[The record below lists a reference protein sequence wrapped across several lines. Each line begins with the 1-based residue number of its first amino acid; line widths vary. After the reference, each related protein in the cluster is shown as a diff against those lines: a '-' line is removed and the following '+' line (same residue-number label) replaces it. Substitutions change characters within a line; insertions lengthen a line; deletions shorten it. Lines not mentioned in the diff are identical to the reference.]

1 MATVKTTTTTAT
13 TIFFSSSSVS
23 CVLQGG
29 LGNQLFQ
36 IFTTIA
42 YALDNKIP
50 FYFSNK
56 YDLQAGESTSRHTYW
71 NTFLSELSPFIKSL
85 DNRTDLSALNTSLLE
100 SFSQS
105 GYKERKVL
113 YIREK
118 EFAYNALPKPYG
130 SNTTD
135 KFLYGYFQSAK
146 YFDHH
151 RETLLQ
157 MIQLS
162 DIKAKVLDKY
172 PQYKYLLNSDSN
184 SNSNSNSKTIS
195 MHFRLGDYKRLQGYH
210 PVLPKEY
217 YLNALLYV
225 KKSLSNL
232 KTNNIN
238 YSGSD
243 LDLKILY
250 FCEENDEDL
259 AEVAKTIH
267 YLQSHLNKN
276 IVFEKIDGSLKD
288 WEQMIIMSLCSSNII
303 ANSTFSW
310 WGAYFNTNHNYNN
323 IVCYPKTWFG
333 IKAKHNIKD
342 LFLDNWIQISNI

>member
-1 MATVKTTTTTAT
+1 MSTKATDSYV
-13 TIFFSSSSVS
+13 SV
-23 CVLQGG
+23 VLQGG

-42 YALDNKIP
+42 YAQDNKMP
-50 FYFSNK
+50 FYFSSK
-56 YDLQAGESTSRHTYW
+56 YELQAGESIIRHTYW
-71 NTFLSELSPFIKSL
+71 KTFLSAISPFLKNPGIK
-85 DNRTDLSALNTSLLE
+85 TDLSVLNTSLLE

-118 EFAYNALPKPYG
+118 EFAYNVLPKPYG

-151 RETLLQ
+151 RDTLFQ

-162 DIKAKVLDKY
+162 DIKTKVVDKY
-172 PQYKYLLNSDSN
+172 PQYKYLINPDN
-184 SNSNSNSKTIS
+184 NTIS

-217 YLNALLYV
+217 YLNALLYI
-225 KKSLSNL
+225 KKSLSSFKL
-232 KTNNIN
+232 NNN
-238 YSGSD
+238 SGSETD
-243 LDLKILY
+243 SDLKILY
-250 FCEENDEDL
+250 FCEENEEDL
-259 AEVAKTIH
+259 ADVEKTIK

-276 IVFEKIDGSLKD
+276 IIFEKIDDTLED
-288 WEQMIIMSLCSSNII
+288 WEQMIIMSLCSCNII

-310 WGAYFNTNHNYNN
+310 WGAYFNTSSSNTQN

-333 IKAKHNIKD
+333 NKAKHNIKD
-342 LFLDNWIQISNI
+342 LFLDNWIQISNIY

>member
-1 MATVKTTTTTAT
+1 MSTLKTTTTTTGSA
-13 TIFFSSSSVS
+13 SVS
-23 CVLQGG
+23 VVLQGG

-42 YALDNKIP
+42 YAQDNKIP
-50 FYFSNK
+50 FYFSGK
-56 YDLQAGESTSRHTYW
+56 YELQAGESTIRHTYW
-71 NTFLSELSPFIKSL
+71 NTFLSALTPFIKSL

-135 KFLYGYFQSAK
+135 KLLYGYFQSAK

-151 RETLLQ
+151 RESLFQ

-162 DIKAKVLDKY
+162 DIKDKVLEKY
-172 PQYKYLLNSDSN
+172 PQYKYLKNPSN
-184 SNSNSNSKTIS
+184 NTIS
-195 MHFRLGDYKRLQGYH
+195 MHFRLGDYKKLQGYH

-217 YLNALLYV
+217 YLNAILYI
-225 KKSLSNL
+225 KKSLSSL

-238 YSGSD
+238 LESNS
-243 LDLKILY
+243 LKIIY
-250 FCEENDEDL
+250 FCEDREEDI
-259 AEVAKTIH
+259 EDIAKIIQ
-267 YLQSHLNKN
+267 YLQSHVNKN
-276 IVFEKIDGSLKD
+276 IAFEKINISLED
-288 WEQMIIMSLCSSNII
+288 WEQMIIMSLCSCNII

-310 WGAYFNTNHNYNN
+310 WGAYLNGHRNFDN

-342 LFLDNWIQISNI
+342 MFLDNWIQISNI

>member
-1 MATVKTTTTTAT
+1 MATVKTTTTTT
-13 TIFFSSSSVS
+13 GSTSIS

-36 IFTTIA
+36 IFTTIS

-50 FYFSNK
+50 FYFSSK
-56 YDLQAGESTSRHTYW
+56 YDLQAGSSIVRHTYW
-71 NTFLSELSPFIKSL
+71 NTFLSALSPFIKRL
-85 DNRTDLSALNTSLLE
+85 DNKTDLSALNTSLLE

-113 YIREK
+113 YISEK

-151 RETLLQ
+151 RDTLLQ
-157 MIQLS
+157 MIQLPE
-162 DIKAKVLDKY
+162 IKAKVLEKHS
-172 PQYKYLLNSDSN
+172 QYNYLLNSDSN
-184 SNSNSNSKTIS
+184 TIS
-195 MHFRLGDYKRLQGYH
+195 MHFRLGDYKKLQVYH

-217 YLNALLYV
+217 YLNALLYI

-232 KTNNIN
+232 KLNTTNN
-238 YSGSD
+238 SGSVS
-243 LDLKILY
+243 DLKILY
-250 FCEENDEDL
+250 FCEENEEDL
-259 AEVAKTIH
+259 AEVTKTIH
-267 YLQSHLNKN
+267 YLQSHLNKH
-276 IVFEKIDGSLKD
+276 IVFEKIDGTLED
-288 WEQMIIMSLCSSNII
+288 WEQMIIMSLCSCIII

-310 WGAYFNTNHNYNN
+310 WGAYLNANKNMNN

-342 LFLDNWIQISNI
+342 LFLDNWIQISTI

>member
-1 MATVKTTTTTAT
+1 MSTT
-13 TIFFSSSSVS
+13 SVS

-50 FYFSNK
+50 FYFSSK
-56 YDLQAGESTSRHTYW
+56 YELYSGESTIRHTYW
-71 NTFLSELSPFIKSL
+71 NTFLSSLSPFLKSL

-130 SNTTD
+130 SNTVD
-135 KFLYGYFQSAK
+135 KFLYGYFQSPK

-151 RETLLQ
+151 KDTLMQ
-157 MIQLS
+157 MIQLPE
-162 DIKAKVLDKY
+162 IKAKVLEKY
-172 PQYKYLLNSDSN
+172 PQYKYLENPSN
-184 SNSNSNSKTIS
+184 NTIS
-195 MHFRLGDYKRLQGYH
+195 LHFRLGDYKKLQGYH
-210 PVLPKEY
+210 PVLTKEY
-217 YLNALLYV
+217 YLNAILYI
-225 KKSLSNL
+225 KKTLSNL
-232 KTNNIN
+232 KLNNIN
-238 YSGSD
+238 NSEYAP
-243 LDLKILY
+243 DLKILY
-250 FCEENDEDL
+250 FCEENEEDL
-259 AEVAKTIH
+259 AEVAKTIY

-276 IVFEKIDGSLKD
+276 ILFEKIDGMLED
-288 WEQMIIMSLCSSNII
+288 WEQMIIMSLCSCNII

-310 WGAYFNTNHNYNN
+310 WGAYLNTYYNCNN

-333 IKAKHNIKD
+333 IKIKHNTKD
-342 LFLDNWIQISNI
+342 LFFNNWIQILNM

>member
-1 MATVKTTTTTAT
+1 MATVKTTTTIT
-13 TIFFSSSSVS
+13 TTTDSTSVS

-42 YALDNKIP
+42 YAQDNKMP
-50 FYFSNK
+50 FYFSNR
-56 YDLQAGESTSRHTYW
+56 YDLYAGESTIRHTYW
-71 NTFLSELSPFIKSL
+71 KTFLSALDPFIKSPSL
-85 DNRTDLSALNTSLLE
+85 KTNLSALNTSLLE
-100 SFSQS
+100 SFSQG

-113 YIREK
+113 YIKEK

-130 SNTTD
+130 SNTID

-151 RETLLQ
+151 RATLFQ

-162 DIKAKVLDKY
+162 NIKTKVLEKH
-172 PQYKYLLNSDSN
+172 PQYKYLLNSEN
-184 SNSNSNSKTIS
+184 NNTIS
-195 MHFRLGDYKRLQGYH
+195 MHFRLGDYKKLQEYH

-225 KKSLSNL
+225 KKSLSSL
-232 KTNNIN
+232 KLNNIN
-238 YSGSD
+238 NSLDSGSD
-243 LDLKILY
+243 PLKILY
-250 FCEENDEDL
+250 FCEEKEEDL
-259 AEVAKTIH
+259 AEITKIIH

-276 IVFEKIDGSLKD
+276 IVFEKIDATLED
-288 WEQMIIMSLCSSNII
+288 WEQMIIMSLCSCNII

-310 WGAYFNTNHNYNN
+310 WGAYFNSGNN
-323 IVCYPKTWFG
+323 IVCYPKIWFG
-333 IKAKHNIKD
+333 SRTKHNTKD
-342 LFLDNWIQISNI
+342 LFLEDWIQISYL